1 MTERNFQLDVEPKKR
16 LLISGDLS
24 TEITTTMRITNKS
37 DSRQAFKVKCSRN
50 DLFRIRPAMGT
61 LDYGQSTE
69 VLITYKFSVKNIWLG
84 DQLDKSKWTTDRSI
98 TYLYITEFAARE
110 MEVPYSTISKFIL
123 RIENRENILEL
134 LGRSEQL
141 AEEKSLLESDI
152 IHIIVSY
159 TIYESDPNRVGVI
172 ADGMSTMEA
181 ESSEIV
187 SNEQPSDRE
196 DRLETFL
203 WSLKTNVDSIT
214 LPIDVGQFYA
224 SFVLKKLPPGVRI
237 DLKKTSYKKFTNF
250 LKAMSEEHQLIK
262 IVSKKGLD
270 NIQEK
275 LIDEQKRVELDD
287 TLQMVIRHF
296 LPDRV
301 PLNELVQKLVPL
313 MTKCWTIKLNDG
325 RTNVR
330 KIKMPTI
337 VISVHFIGEEL
348 QNEYGIQKKY
358 IKGLELAIKPKKS
371 KR

>member
-1 MTERNFQLDVEPKKR
+1 M
-16 LLISGDLS
+16 
-24 TEITTTMRITNKS
+24 TTMR
-37 DSRQAFKVKCSRN
+37 
-50 DLFRIRPAMGT
+50 
-61 LDYGQSTE
+61 E
-69 VLITYKFSVKNIWLG
+69 
-84 DQLDKSKWTTDRSI
+84 
-98 TYLYITEFAARE
+98 
-110 MEVPYSTISKFIL
+110 
-123 RIENRENILEL
+123 
-134 LGRSEQL
+134 
-141 AEEKSLLESDI
+141 
-152 IHIIVSY
+152 
-159 TIYESDPNRVGVI
+159 
-172 ADGMSTMEA
+172 
-181 ESSEIV
+181 ESSKV
-187 SNEQPSDRE
+187 VPDEQPSDRE
-196 DRLETFL
+196 DRLLKETFL

-214 LPIDVGQFYA
+214 LPVDVGQFYA

-270 NIQEK
+270 SIQEIDFK
-275 LIDEQKRVELDD
+275 HELVSSANPIEGVNEEADETTKKTTGPRVSECYSITAAVLPVFVGRRKGDVLQMNDVRDSVLAYAQSNNLINEGKQVELDD
-287 TLQMVIRHF
+287 TLQIIIRHF

-313 MTKCWTIKLNDG
+313 MTKCWTIKLSDG

-337 VISVHFIGEEL
+337 VISVEKRSGNKTVTLVNNTVFFGIDAQLFCQKIKSAMATGATINQEVQNCEGPQILVHGNQVHFIGEEL

>member
-1 MTERNFQLDVEPKKR
+1 MFEADCRSRATLLFLNVIRQERPHLHLKFMDYFWKQIFLE
-16 LLISGDLS
+16 
-24 TEITTTMRITNKS
+24 NKS
-37 DSRQAFKVKCSRN
+37 VALTNHF
-50 DLFRIRPAMGT
+50 L
-61 LDYGQSTE
+61 E
-69 VLITYKFSVKNIWLG
+69 
-84 DQLDKSKWTTDRSI
+84 
-98 TYLYITEFAARE
+98 AARE

-141 AEEKSLLESDI
+141 AEEKLK
-152 IHIIVSY
+152 
-159 TIYESDPNRVGVI
+159 
-172 ADGMSTMEA
+172 
-181 ESSEIV
+181 
-187 SNEQPSDRE
+187 
-196 DRLETFL
+196 ETFL

-262 IVSKKGLD
+262 IINFKHELVSSANPIEGGTEEADETTKKTTAPRVSECYSITAAVLPVFLGRRKGDVLQMNDVRDSVLAYAQSKK
-270 NIQEK
+270 
-275 LIDEQKRVELDD
+275 LINEQKRVELDD